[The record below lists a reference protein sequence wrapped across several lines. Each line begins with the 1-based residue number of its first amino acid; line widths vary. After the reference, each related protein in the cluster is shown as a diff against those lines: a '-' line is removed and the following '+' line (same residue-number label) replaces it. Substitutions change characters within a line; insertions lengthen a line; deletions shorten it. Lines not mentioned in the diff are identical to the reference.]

1 MAELRDVD
9 LDHVGKALQV
19 DWIQRARSRKERP
32 SQSAMQNERKESKA
46 AHGRFS
52 VSYCSEEVNNI
63 V

>member
-9 LDHVGKALQV
+9 LDHVGKALQD
-19 DWIQRARSRKERP
+19 DWIQRARSRKER
-32 SQSAMQNERKESKA
+32 ESKA